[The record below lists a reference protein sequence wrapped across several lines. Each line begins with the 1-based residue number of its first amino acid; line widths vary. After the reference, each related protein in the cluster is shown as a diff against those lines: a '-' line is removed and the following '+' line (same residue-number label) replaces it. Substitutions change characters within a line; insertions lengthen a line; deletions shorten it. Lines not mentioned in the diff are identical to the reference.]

1 MTPSGRQV
9 ERGPAP
15 VRRVVLYSPDLSA
28 GGAER
33 VALNLL
39 EALSGPDL
47 QVSLL
52 VNRMEGPLLEHLPP
66 GAAVVSL
73 GASRTAA
80 AFWPLVRFL
89 RRERPD
95 VLVSFLSFNN
105 ILAVWANLV
114 AGRPSRV
121 VTTIHAP
128 LSFETAA
135 PPSPQFRLV
144 PWLYRVTLPRAAAV
158 VAVSRGVGAD
168 LCRTLSREIGFSVIH
183 NPVVTPRL
191 LALSRQEVDHPWFAP
206 GQDPVILSV
215 GRLHDCKDPRLLVEA
230 FALLPASWR
239 ARLVMFGEGP
249 LRSELEALIAQRG
262 LAGRAVLLGGTANP
276 WRFMARARVLVLSS
290 RHEGFGNV
298 LVEAMATGLPVIS
311 TDCPYGP
318 TEILG
323 GGRWGR
329 LVPVGDP
336 GALASAMAAA
346 LAEPADA
353 AALRRRADDFS
364 AAAVADRYRRLI
376 AQLLSGAPGAVPAGV
391 PGKDEVIM
399 PDRVAVRSHA
409 AG

>member
-1 MTPSGRQV
+1 MTPGSSRQADAT
-9 ERGPAP
+9 PAS
-15 VRRVVLYSPDLSA
+15 VRRVVLYIPDLSA

-39 EALSGPDL
+39 EALPGPGL
-47 QVSLL
+47 HVSLL
-52 VNRMEGPLLEHLPP
+52 VNRMDGPLLEQLPP
-66 GAAVVSL
+66 GAEVVSL
-73 GASRTAA
+73 GASCTLA

-95 VLVSFLSFNN
+95 AVVAFLSFNN
-105 ILAVWANLV
+105 VMAVWANLV

-135 PPSPQFRLV
+135 RPSPQFRLV
-144 PWLYRVTLPRAAAV
+144 PWLYRATLPRAAAV

-168 LCRTLSREIGFSVIH
+168 LCRTLSRDIGFSVIH

-191 LALSRQEVDHPWFAP
+191 LALAQREVDHPWFAP

-215 GRLHDCKDPRLLVEA
+215 GRLHECKDPRLLVEA
-230 FALLPASWR
+230 FALLPAASR
-239 ARLVMFGEGP
+239 ARLVMFGDGP
-249 LRSELEALIAQRG
+249 LRSELEGLIAQRG
-262 LAGRAVLLGGTANP
+262 LAGRAVLLGGTSNP
-276 WRFMARARVLVLSS
+276 WRFMARARVLVLTS

-298 LVEAMATGLPVIS
+298 LVEAMATGLPVVS

-323 GGRWGR
+323 GGQWGR
-329 LVPVGDP
+329 LVPVGDAA
-336 GALASAMAAA
+336 ALASAMDAA

-376 AQLLSGAPGAVPAGV
+376 TQLLSGAAGAVPAGE
-391 PGKDEVIM
+391 KEVIM
-399 PDRVAVRSHA
+399 PDRAQVRSHA